1 MGRIDALLGTVRSLL
16 RRFWDLLAD
25 DPEDRQWER
34 AAVRLIVPLAFVVAG
49 VTAAL
54 VAYQTDQS
62 PAVAFEN
69 HLIFAGEL
77 FLLTFYGVLLIL
89 VPLVR
94 AMASGE
100 LPIELTARGAR
111 FSERAGEGALAANEQ
126 FVRWIKKIEDSLT
139 ELERREVERDRGSVE
154 NLITIERDLSDL
166 RRHLDEVARKLP

>member
-1 MGRIDALLGTVRSLL
+1 MAWIDALRGTVRSLL
-16 RRFWDLLAD
+16 RRFWDLLVG
-25 DPEDRQWER
+25 DPEDRPWER

-49 VTAAL
+49 VTAGL
-54 VAYQTDQS
+54 VAYRTDES

-111 FSERAGEGALAANEQ
+111 FSEREVTVALAADQESED
-126 FVRWIKKIEDSLT
+126 RIERIERSLT
-139 ELERREVERDRGSVE
+139 RLEVSDFEKERESAKNMTG
-154 NLITIERDLSDL
+154 IEGDLSDL
-166 RRHLDEVARKLP
+166 RHQLDEIARQLP